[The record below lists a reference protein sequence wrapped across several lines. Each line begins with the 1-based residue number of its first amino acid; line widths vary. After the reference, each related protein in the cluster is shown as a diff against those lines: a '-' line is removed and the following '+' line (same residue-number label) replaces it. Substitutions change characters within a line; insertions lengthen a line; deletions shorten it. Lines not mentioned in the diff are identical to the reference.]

1 MAFNPQQHLLD
12 LRGKQYL
19 EVAWRLVWF
28 REQHPAGSIIT
39 TMDSAEPLVMRCEV
53 IVDDRIIATGHGSA
67 DAGGKKV
74 VWSGREIEKAETA
87 AIGRAL
93 AAAGFGTQ
101 FSGEYDDAQDDHLAD
116 SPRPPQ
122 AQQAPLQ
129 AFSAPQEMHVVVT
142 HLSIKSDG
150 KRPFLLAQM
159 GDGHEVRIDSRKP
172 FQDAGWD
179 VSEWTTP
186 GATIQL
192 NPLAEIL
199 YHMHPD
205 GSTQFIAVEQFDSD

>member
-1 MAFNPQQHLLD
+1 MAFNPQQHLID

-39 TMDSAEPLVMRCEV
+39 TMVSAEPLIMRCEV
-53 IVDDRIIATGHGSA
+53 ILDDRIIATGHASA
-67 DAGGKKV
+67 DADGKKV

-101 FSGEYDDAQDDHLAD
+101 FSGEFNDGQDDHLAD

-122 AQQAPLQ
+122 AQQASLQ
-129 AFSAPQEMHVVVT
+129 ARSAPQEMHVVVT
-142 HLSIKSDG
+142 AISIESDG
-150 KRPFLLAQM
+150 QRPYLLAKM
-159 GDGHEVRIDSRKP
+159 GNGAGIRINSRQ
-172 FQDAGWD
+172 FFSEAGYD
-179 VSEWTTP
+179 TSDWTS
-186 GATIQL
+186 GTIQL
-192 NPLAEIL
+192 QPPAEIV
-199 YHMHPD
+199 YQQNPD